1 MYDFV
6 RVYAMEA
13 DAVQRKAYKG
23 KVESVMSVLAKM
35 PERMGGVMRGL
46 VDDVLRVSPDGA
58 TGGATSDGLEVVER
72 VEDIDE
78 FQDELRRQ
86 KQANTAQLI
95 LQAFVIGS
103 LIVRWFR
110 DRNKGRKPKKPRTPP
125 SGDS

>member
-1 MYDFV
+1 MV
-6 RVYAMEA
+6 KRPKGPPVLSLSASA
-13 DAVQRKAYKG
+13 DATTPGQSAK
-23 KVESVMSVLAKM
+23 LA
-35 PERMGGVMRGL
+35 
-46 VDDVLRVSPDGA
+46 SPPPPPV
-58 TGGATSDGLEVVER
+58 TF
-72 VEDIDE
+72 EDIDE

>member
-1 MYDFV
+1 M
-6 RVYAMEA
+6 
-13 DAVQRKAYKG
+13 QI
-23 KVESVMSVLAKM
+23 SVSSTYVH
-35 PERMGGVMRGL
+35 RH
-46 VDDVLRVSPDGA
+46 VSPP
-58 TGGATSDGLEVVER
+58 SR
-72 VEDIDE
+72 SHPRSKFIDE